1 MKVLVV
7 NAGSSSLKYQLIDMD
22 TEEVIAKGGCE
33 RIGIRGSALKHK
45 TAKGETVIEKDMPNH
60 KVAIQMVL
68 DALVNKEYGAIRSMS
83 EIDAVGHRLVH
94 SGEDFN
100 KSVLVTDEVMEICR
114 RNAELAPL
122 HQPANLLGIEA
133 CQEVMPNTPMAL
145 VFDTAFHSTMPPH
158 AYMYAIDYDDY
169 KNYKIRRYGF
179 HGTSHKYVSQEAI
192 KYLGK
197 KAEDTKIITCHLG
210 GGSSISAVMGGKSV
224 DTSMGFTPLAG
235 VPMGTRSGDI
245 DPAVL
250 EYLAAKKNY
259 TLLDC
264 NEYLNKKCGVAGI
277 SGISS
282 DFRDLTKAAAEGN
295 ERAQL
300 ALDVFAYNVKK
311 YIGAY
316 IAAMDGLDCL
326 VFTAGIGENT
336 SQVRKM
342 ICDKMDYFGI
352 KLDDERNMQKNDG
365 TIHDISAKDSKV
377 KILVIPTNE
386 ELVIARET
394 KELVEGLKK

>member
-1 MKVLVV
+1 MKILVV

-22 TEEVIAKGGCE
+22 TETVIAKGGCE
-33 RIGIRGSALKHK
+33 RIGIRGSNLKHK
-45 TAKGETVIEKDMPNH
+45 TSKGETLIEKDMPNH
-60 KVAIQMVL
+60 KVAIQLVL
-68 DALVNKEYGAIRSMS
+68 EALVNSEYGAIKSMD
-83 EIDAVGHRLVH
+83 EIDAVGHRVVH

-100 KSVLVTDEVMEICR
+100 CSVLLNDEVMKKCR
-114 RNAELAPL
+114 ANIELAPL
-122 HQPANLLGIEA
+122 HMPANILGIEA
-133 CQEVMPNTPMAL
+133 CKEAMPDKPMAL
-145 VFDTAFHSTMPPH
+145 VFDTAFHSTMPAY
-158 AYMYAIDYDDY
+158 AYMYAIDYNDY
-169 KNYKIRRYGF
+169 KEYKVRRYGF

-210 GGSSISAVMGGKSV
+210 GGSSISAVKGGKCV

-250 EYLAAKKNY
+250 EYLAAKKHY
-259 TLLDC
+259 TVLDC
-264 NEYLNKKCGVAGI
+264 INYLNKQCGVAGI
-277 SGISS
+277 SGVSS
-282 DFRDLTKAAAEGN
+282 DFRDLTKAADEGN

-300 ALDVFAYNVKK
+300 ALDVFAYDVKK
-311 YIGAY
+311 YIGSY

-336 SQVRKM
+336 WLVREM
-342 ICDKMDYFGI
+342 ICDNMDYFGI
-352 KLDDERNMQKNDG
+352 KIDKERNSKKNDG
-365 TIHDISAKDSKV
+365 TIHDISAADSKV
-377 KILVIPTNE
+377 KVLVIPTNE

-394 KELVEGLKK
+394 KELLEG

>member
-1 MKVLVV
+1 MKILVV

-22 TEEVIAKGGCE
+22 TETVIAKGGCE
-33 RIGIRGSALKHK
+33 RIGIRGSNLKHK
-45 TAKGETVIEKDMPNH
+45 TSKGETLIEKDMPNH
-60 KVAIQMVL
+60 KVAIQLVL
-68 DALVNKEYGAIRSMS
+68 EALVNPEYGAIKSMD
-83 EIDAVGHRLVH
+83 EIDAVGHRVVH

-100 KSVLVTDEVMEICR
+100 CSVLLNDEVMKKCR
-114 RNAELAPL
+114 ANIELAPL
-122 HQPANLLGIEA
+122 HMPANILGIEA
-133 CQEVMPNTPMAL
+133 CKEAMPDKPMAL
-145 VFDTAFHSTMPPH
+145 VFDTAFHSTMPAY
-158 AYMYAIDYDDY
+158 AYMYAIDYNDY
-169 KNYKIRRYGF
+169 KEYKVRRYGF

-192 KYLGK
+192 KCLGK

-210 GGSSISAVMGGKSV
+210 GGSSISAVKGGKCV

-250 EYLAAKKNY
+250 EYLAAKKHY
-259 TLLDC
+259 TVLDC
-264 NEYLNKKCGVAGI
+264 INYLNKQCGVAGI
-277 SGISS
+277 SGVSS
-282 DFRDLTKAAAEGN
+282 DFRDLTKAADEGN

-300 ALDVFAYNVKK
+300 ALDVFAYDVKK
-311 YIGAY
+311 YIGSY

-336 SQVRKM
+336 WLVREM

-352 KLDDERNMQKNDG
+352 KIDKERNSKKNDG
-365 TIHDISAKDSKV
+365 TIHDISAADSKV
-377 KILVIPTNE
+377 KVLVIPTNE

-394 KELVEGLKK
+394 KELLEG

>member
-1 MKVLVV
+1 MKILVV

-22 TEEVIAKGGCE
+22 TETVIAKGGCE
-33 RIGIRGSALKHK
+33 RIGIRGSNLKHK
-45 TAKGETVIEKDMPNH
+45 TSKGETLIERDMPNH
-60 KVAIQMVL
+60 KVAIQLVL
-68 DALVNKEYGAIRSMS
+68 EALVNPEYGAIKSMD
-83 EIDAVGHRLVH
+83 EIDAVGHRVVH

-100 KSVLVTDEVMEICR
+100 CSVLLNDEVMKKCR
-114 RNAELAPL
+114 ANIELAPL
-122 HQPANLLGIEA
+122 HMPANILGIEA
-133 CQEVMPNTPMAL
+133 CKEAMPDKPMAL
-145 VFDTAFHSTMPPH
+145 VFDTAFHSTMPAY
-158 AYMYAIDYDDY
+158 AYMYAIDYNDY
-169 KNYKIRRYGF
+169 KEYKVRRYGF

-210 GGSSISAVMGGKSV
+210 GGSSISAVKGGKCV

-250 EYLAAKKNY
+250 EYLAAKKHY
-259 TLLDC
+259 TVLDC
-264 NEYLNKKCGVAGI
+264 INYLNKQCGVAGI
-277 SGISS
+277 SGVSS
-282 DFRDLTKAAAEGN
+282 DFRDLTKAADEGN

-300 ALDVFAYNVKK
+300 ALDVFAYDVKK
-311 YIGAY
+311 YIGSY

-336 SQVRKM
+336 WLVREM

-352 KLDDERNMQKNDG
+352 RIDKERNSKKNDG
-365 TIHDISAKDSKV
+365 TIHDISAADSKV
-377 KILVIPTNE
+377 KVLVIPTNE

-394 KELVEGLKK
+394 KELLEG